1 MATAL
6 FCGVS
11 FRFAAIGRPFF
22 FFPFFF
28 PPPPPPTSFFLFFF
42 RTGDATTPR
51 RGVTGAVVAG
61 KRAALVDWLPRAH
74 DSSCVCACACGDLLK
89 IEIGRENTERERVR
103 GCCHGC
109 RRRFETGG
117 SQRPIRAVDRRPA
130 RRTRLAANQSRR
142 RASFAWDASRG
153 QSEPSPRVL
162 RVGRVSRPIRAVAA
176 RPSRVD
182 ASRRLDAPAPRPIR
196 AVAAR
201 PSRGTRL
208 AGWTRPAC
216 RRRCR
221 LSAPSTAEWT
231 AMNRCCCCCCCC
243 GRSE

>member
-1 MATAL
+1 MQRLVARFFCSL
-6 FCGVS
+6 FFS
-11 FRFAAIGRPFF
+11 
-22 FFPFFF
+22 
-28 PPPPPPTSFFLFFF
+28 PPPPPPTSFFLFLF

-162 RVGRVSRPIRAVAA
+162 RVW
-176 RPSRVD
+176 
-182 ASRRLDAPAPRPIR
+182 
-196 AVAAR
+196 
-201 PSRGTRL
+201 TRL
-208 AGWTRPAC
+208 AGWTRRPRGQSEPSPRVLRVGRVSPVGRGPRAVVDVGS
-216 RRRCR
+216 RRRPQQ
-221 LSAPSTAEWT
+221 S
-231 AMNRCCCCCCCC
+231 
-243 GRSE
+243 GRR